1 MATYYEIMATDLSKL
16 ATAADDW
23 AAMAKDFDKLAR
35 NYEKKVHGISVG
47 DTWVGLSANAGSARF
62 EVTLK
67 EYRGAQS
74 EAKAVAKLVR
84 EAHIEFTRL
93 KKKIEGIRDDA
104 VKADMR
110 VSERGVV
117 AFDTSKLDHGA
128 YVAYVH
134 DPDYQESARTAVG
147 S

>member
-16 ATAADDW
+16 TTAADDW
-23 AAMAKDFDKLAR
+23 DAMAKDFDKLAR
-35 NYEKKVHGISVG
+35 IYEKEVHGISVG
-47 DTWVGLSANAGSARF
+47 DTWVGLSADAGSARF

-67 EYRGAQS
+67 EYQGAQS

-93 KKKIEGIRDDA
+93 RKKIEGVRDDA
-104 VKADMR
+104 VKAGMR

-117 AFDTSKLDHGA
+117 AFDTSELGHGA
-128 YVAYVH
+128 YA
-134 DPDYQESARTAVG
+134 A
-147 S
+147 